1 MHVVPLA
8 TGVSIPQE
16 LQSLKFK
23 AMVMEVNQQ
32 VKCCN
37 WLVTCAFSV

>member
-16 LQSLKFK
+16 LHSLKFK
-23 AMVMEVNQQ
+23 AMVMEVNPQ
-32 VKCCN
+32 VQCCF
-37 WLVTCAFSV
+37 WLAICSVSL